1 MITNSI
7 VINCNYRK
15 CPEVKFPLPVFDAY
29 AIFKQVVHEAA
40 QFGIDPDKI
49 GLIGESAGACISL
62 GVAQELVARQEEKLA
77 KMVVLSWPMV
87 GDNLIGGPKD
97 DWTSYEL
104 SFKD

>member
-1 MITNSI
+1 VITNSI

-40 QFGIDPDKI
+40 QFGINPDKI
-49 GLIGESAGACISL
+49 GLIGESAGACICL
-62 GVAQELVARQEEKLA
+62 GVAQELVERQEEKLA